1 MAMFSKLFG
10 MTAVDDDLYAIQAE
24 ALRDLEMLAYTK
36 ADVLRLE
43 LERDIKASHYGNRS
57 DLPVSNILD
66 SMSMIHVCLFRDLPQ
81 VPMHLSFNFQSF
93 VSGIDVDVSTG
104 ISRYVSGLLFSSVG
118 MRSAG
123 THSFEGQCLASEGDK
138 LLRIDIRGWHLN
150 TSIESSA
157 QSANQAIVL
166 SAIKSE
172 IELSRINI
180 TRFTHVYQQQMAL
193 AGLDYYARERAIET
207 VNLIYK
213 ERYLDNT
220 RLRSPMLQQRQ
231 ASI

>member
-1 MAMFSKLFG
+1 MMAMFSKLFG
-10 MTAVDDDLYAIQAE
+10 MTSVDDDLYTIQAQ

-43 LERDIKASHYGNRS
+43 LERDARASYSQGQA
-57 DLPVSNILD
+57 DLPINDVLD

-81 VPMHLSFNFQSF
+81 VPTHLSFNFQNF
-93 VSGIDVDVSTG
+93 ISGVEPEVNTG
-104 ISRYVSGLLFSSVG
+104 ICRYVSGLLFSSVG
-118 MRSAG
+118 MRSTG
-123 THSFEGQCLASEGDK
+123 THTFEGQCLASEGDK
-138 LLRIDIRGWHLN
+138 LLRIDLRGWHLN
-150 TSIESSA
+150 TSTEVQA

-180 TRFTHVYQQQMAL
+180 TRFIHVYQQQLAL

-207 VNLIYK
+207 VNTIYR
-213 ERYLDNT
+213 ERYLNPN
-220 RLRSPMLQQRQ
+220 RNRVSLM
-231 ASI
+231 A